1 MFKTAAAAVAL
12 TLVAASAVPAAAQ
25 ERAKV
30 GVLECNVAGGTGFVF
45 GSTKNLTCVYKS
57 ATNDVTQTYTGTIN
71 KYGIDIGKTDQSQ
84 IVWGVLAAGEKFD
97 PNMLEGKYVGAT
109 AEATAGV
116 GVGANALIGGF
127 ERSVTLNPL
136 SVQTQTG
143 INIAA
148 GVADLTLVGTNK

>member
-1 MFKTAAAAVAL
+1 MIRTAVAAVAM
-12 TLVAASAVPAAAQ
+12 TVAAASAVPAAAQ

-45 GSTKNLTCVYKS
+45 GSTKELTCVYKS
-57 ATNDVTQTYTGTIN
+57 ATNKVTQTYVGKIN

-116 GVGANALIGGF
+116 GLGANALVGGF

-148 GVADLTLVGTNK
+148 GVADLTLVGTSK

>member
-1 MFKTAAAAVAL
+1 MFRTAAAAVAL

-30 GVLECNVAGGTGFVF
+30 GVLECNVAGGAGFIF
-45 GSTKNLTCVYKS
+45 GSTKKLTCVYKS
-57 ATNDVTQTYTGTIN
+57 ATGAATQAYAGTIN
-71 KYGIDIGKTDQSQ
+71 KYGIDIGTTDQSQ
-84 IVWGVLAAGEKFD
+84 IVWGVLAAAEKFD

-136 SVQTQTG
+136 SVQSQTG

-148 GVADLTLVGTNK
+148 GIADLTLVGSNK

>member
-45 GSTKNLTCVYKS
+45 GSTKDLTCVYKS
-57 ATNDVTQTYTGTIN
+57 ATNDVTQAYAGTIN

>member
-30 GVLECNVAGGTGFVF
+30 GVLECNVAGGTGFIF
-45 GSTKNLTCVYKS
+45 GSTKDLTCVYKS
-57 ATNDVTQTYTGTIN
+57 ATNDVTQAYAGTIN

>member
-57 ATNDVTQTYTGTIN
+57 ATNDVTQAYTGTIN